1 MTNVIGTM
9 DVPARWPDILSALH
23 DGDQDCKK
31 VQAVIMDHAQYR
43 RLMMLAMRKERRQRA
58 LALPLRAAESP
69 NVWNAGFEALER
81 ISAKFAD
88 LSDQDMDVLF
98 GAALDDIRG
107 TKMDERS
114 D

>member
-1 MTNVIGTM
+1 M

-23 DGDQDCKK
+23 DGEPAVLVTDGKK